1 MDIKK
6 YVVYM
11 HIVPNG
17 KKYIGIT
24 SQNINRR
31 WQKGK
36 GYWSNEYFTNAINKY
51 GWDNI
56 QHIILFDNLSKKEAE
71 IKEIQLIKE
80 HKSFDRKYGYNIE
93 KGGALN
99 KEVSQETREKLR
111 IKSSGVYPSQ
121 ETRRKMSESHS
132 GEKCYWYG
140 KHLSDEHKEKLKA
153 KHNKKVIQYDDD
165 FNVVGI
171 YDSLTLAAKKYNVT
185 RQSIYSSCA
194 GIRKKAVGYIWRY
207 ANG

>member
-36 GYWSNEYFTNAINKY
+36 GYWSIEYFTIAINKY

-56 QHIILFDNLSKKEAE
+56 QHIILFDNLSKTEAE
-71 IKEIQLIKE
+71 I
-80 HKSFDRKYGYNIE
+80 
-93 KGGALN
+93 
-99 KEVSQETREKLR
+99 
-111 IKSSGVYPSQ
+111 
-121 ETRRKMSESHS
+121 
-132 GEKCYWYG
+132 
-140 KHLSDEHKEKLKA
+140 
-153 KHNKKVIQYDDD
+153 
-165 FNVVGI
+165 
-171 YDSLTLAAKKYNVT
+171 
-185 RQSIYSSCA
+185 
-194 GIRKKAVGYIWRY
+194 
-207 ANG
+207 